1 MEGESNGMEG
11 NQSRCQ
17 AGCGYFGSP
26 ATDGL
31 CSLCYKE
38 VLKKKQQPPTGSL
51 KIPSPQR
58 ITPPCEARTSPAPQP
73 PQSKLDAEGEGSI
86 EDKAT
91 TSSAIGTVAAAAAS
105 PPPAP
110 AADSIPGPSTNSGT
124 PADSKKKSNRC
135 QVCRKRVGLTGVE
148 CRCGGLFCHQH
159 RYSDEHDCPF
169 DYRQLGAEE
178 IRKNNPVVV
187 GEKIQKI

>member
-58 ITPPCEARTSPAPQP
+58 ITPPCETRTSPAPQP
-73 PQSKLDAEGEGSI
+73 PQSKLDAEGEGSVD
-86 EDKAT
+86 DKPT
-91 TSSAIGTVAAAAAS
+91 TSVGTVE
-105 PPPAP
+105 
-110 AADSIPGPSTNSGT
+110 AADPVPGTSTGNSSGS
-124 PADSKKKSNRC
+124 DSKKKNRC
-135 QVCRKRVGLTGVE
+135 QLCRKKVGLTGFE
-148 CRCGGLFCHQH
+148 CRCGGLFCSVH
-159 RYSDEHDCPF
+159 RYSDKHDCTF

-187 GEKIQKI
+187 GEKIHKI

>member
-58 ITPPCEARTSPAPQP
+58 ITPPCETRTSPAPQP
-73 PQSKLDAEGEGSI
+73 PQSKLDAEGEGSV
-86 EDKAT
+86 EEKTAAT
-91 TSSAIGTVAAAAAS
+91 ATAPVAAVAAS
-105 PPPAP
+105 VE
-110 AADSIPGPSTNSGT
+110 SVPGSSTSNSSGSE
-124 PADSKKKSNRC
+124 SKKKSNRC
-135 QVCRKRVGLTGVE
+135 QMCRKKVGLTGFE
-148 CRCGGLFCHQH
+148 CRCGGLYCSLH
-159 RYSDEHDCPF
+159 RYSDKHDCTF

-187 GEKIQKI
+187 GEKIHKI

>member
-38 VLKKKQQPPTGSL
+38 VLKKKQQPPSGSL

-58 ITPPCEARTSPAPQP
+58 ITPPCETRTSPAPQP
-73 PQSKLDAEGEGSI
+73 PQSKLDAEGEGSVQ
-86 EDKAT
+86 EKAVT
-91 TSSAIGTVAAAAAS
+91 APPAAAAS
-105 PPPAP
+105 SSV
-110 AADSIPGPSTNSGT
+110 AADSVPGTSTSNPSGSE
-124 PADSKKKSNRC
+124 SKKKSNRC
-135 QVCRKRVGLTGVE
+135 QVCRKKVGLTGVE

-159 RYSDEHDCPF
+159 RYSDEHDCSF

>member
-38 VLKKKQQPPTGSL
+38 VLKKKQQPPAGSL

-58 ITPPCEARTSPAPQP
+58 ITPPCETRTSPAPQP
-73 PQSKLDAEGEGSI
+73 PQSKLVRETLKMA
-86 EDKAT
+86 
-91 TSSAIGTVAAAAAS
+91 
-105 PPPAP
+105 
-110 AADSIPGPSTNSGT
+110 
-124 PADSKKKSNRC
+124 
-135 QVCRKRVGLTGVE
+135 
-148 CRCGGLFCHQH
+148 
-159 RYSDEHDCPF
+159 
-169 DYRQLGAEE
+169 
-178 IRKNNPVVV
+178 
-187 GEKIQKI
+187 

>member
-73 PQSKLDAEGEGSI
+73 PQSKLDAEVEGSI

-91 TSSAIGTVAAAAAS
+91 TSASAAAAA
-105 PPPAP
+105 PPPPTP
-110 AADSIPGPSTNSGT
+110 AADPVPGTSTNSGSP
-124 PADSKKKSNRC
+124 PADTKKKSNRC
-135 QVCRKRVGLTGVE
+135 QLCRKKVGLTGVV
-148 CRCGGLFCHQH
+148 CRCGGLFCHLH
-159 RYSDEHDCPF
+159 RYNDAHGCTF
-169 DYRQLGAEE
+169 NYRQLGAEE